1 MLLNPIEKALFFRDS
16 KRWLESGAAGQIW
29 TVDLAITNGVLY
41 PWATAAERMN
51 LLSNFGGTMPY
62 AWHIKQVYLMMLSTW
77 DIVKFYN
84 PLNQTFTKYL
94 KDG

>member
-1 MLLNPIEKALFFRDS
+1 L
-16 KRWLESGAAGQIW
+16 
-29 TVDLAITNGVLY
+29 
-41 PWATAAERMN
+41 N
-51 LLSNFGGTMPY
+51 LLPNFGGTMPQ

-84 PLNQTFTKYL
+84 PLNQIFTKYL